1 MSANI
6 DIDDLCE
13 LLDEHVD
20 NKNSALYREVPTE
33 VNLEIKISTPTIELG
48 EISCGPTETKVQKR
62 AREKEELEATQRK
75 YVTVIAKQVAI
86 KNGYLLRFPVGLAN
100 CLNGANFAGLTEL
113 TNSYF
118 FHKCKIQLAFSS
130 EANFSCVGGAGLIN
144 FFALVN
150 SFYPDRI
157 MVVHTAVA
165 ADNKLTASFYYKF
178 TDCKYLYD
186 AVASSPID
194 PTYESLF
201 PVVRGDSLKRKMRLE
216 GSPRSTITQMKNL
229 VESDKDLVVYGSFHM
244 QMEIQEVTEKIVGM
258 TIIGNFSSAHPAPD
272 GPKPAFSSDMDDL
285 LSTVPRGGNVTKV

>member
-20 NKNSALYREVPTE
+20 NKNSGLYRDAPPVD
-33 VNLEIKISTPTIELG
+33 LEIKISTPKPEPG
-48 EISCGPTETKVQKR
+48 EIFCLPTETKVQKR
-62 AREKEELEATQRK
+62 AREKEELEATQKK

-100 CLNGANFAGLTEL
+100 CLNGANFSGLTEL
-113 TNSYF
+113 MDSYF
-118 FHKCKIQLAFSS
+118 FHNCKVQLAFSS
-130 EANFSCVGGAGLIN
+130 EANFSCVGGAGLVN
-144 FFALVN
+144 FFSLVN

-186 AVASSPID
+186 AVASRPID

-201 PVVRGDSLKRKMRLE
+201 PAVRGDSLKRKMRME
-216 GSPRSTITQMKNL
+216 GSPRSTIAQMKNL
-229 VESDKDLVVYGSFHM
+229 VESDNDLVVYGSFHM
-244 QMEIQEVTEKIVGM
+244 QMAIQEVTEKIIGM
-258 TIIGNFSSAHPAPD
+258 TIIGNFSSAHVAPD
-272 GPKPAFSSDMDDL
+272 GPKPMFSSELDDL
-285 LSTVPRGGNVTKV
+285 RNSVPRGANVTKV